1 MANEVLTRSIFRER
15 DDVSLDRARMRRGV
29 IAQKGG
35 KIGFNVVAV
44 GGFLFLWVPI
54 FILVFYSFNDSR
66 HLNEFRGFTL
76 QWYQNIFNNIAGT
89 SSGFSTGM
97 MMQAFRNSLF
107 VSVIATVIATGIGT
121 MVALSLARGNFPG
134 RRFVDSL
141 LFLPVVIPEI
151 TQGVSLAMFFQ
162 FLFDFMRRMDGPS
175 LNYGFATII
184 IGHVAFNISYVAIVV
199 RARLANMNPR
209 LEEAAYDLGANGWQ
223 TFWRI
228 TFPQILPGI
237 MAGAL
242 LALTLSLDD
251 YVVTFF
257 NNGPGSTTLPIFVY
271 GMLKTSVTPEIN
283 AISTLML
290 VMSGVIVMFSLVM
303 QRSLNGHR

>member
-1 MANEVLTRSIFRER
+1 MADNVLTRHITGER
-15 DDVSLDRARMRRGV
+15 DGGAVDRARMRRGLWM
-29 IAQKGG
+29 QRGG
-35 KIGFNVVAV
+35 KAGFNTLAWL
-44 GGFLFLWVPI
+44 GFLFLWLPI
-54 FILVFYSFNDSR
+54 FILIFYSFNDSR
-66 HLNEFRGFTL
+66 QLNEFRGFTL
-76 QWYQNIFNNIAGT
+76 QWYQNIFNNVAG
-89 SSGFSTGM
+89 SNVQFSTGL

-107 VSVIATVIATGIGT
+107 VAITATAIATVIGT
-121 MVALSLARGNFPG
+121 MVALSLARGRFPG
-134 RRFVDSL
+134 RRYIDSL

-162 FLFDFMRRMDGPS
+162 LVFEFVRRVDGVAW
-175 LNYGFATII
+175 NYGFTTII

-209 LEEAAYDLGANGWQ
+209 LEEAAYDLGATGWQ

-228 TFPQILPGI
+228 TFPQILPGVL
-237 MAGAL
+237 AGAL
-242 LALTLSLDD
+242 LAFTLSLDD

-271 GMLKTSVTPEIN
+271 GMLKTTVTPEIN

-290 VMSGVIVMFSLVM
+290 VLSAVIVVFSLAM
-303 QRSLNGHR
+303 QRNLMGHR